1 MVDTWK
7 EVDDVVD
14 DVVIIDENAR
24 RKQTCDKRV
33 GVRKQDGRCDGAVAA
48 RKKERG
54 DDTKRSHGMCHKFQR
69 RTKVIAQ
76 TEATAWDGF
85 LGFRT

>member
-1 MVDTWK
+1 MNERNDDT
-7 EVDDVVD
+7 
-14 DVVIIDENAR
+14 R
-24 RKQTCDKRV
+24 RSVCHQIE
-33 GVRKQDGRCDGAVAA
+33 
-48 RKKERG
+48 KKERG
-54 DDTKRSHGMCHKFQR
+54 DDTKRSHGMCHKFKR